1 MDLNHRPHAYQAC
14 ALDQLSYRPIWRLYL
29 IPTLAMIFQRTGGG
43 RTALLGPWKLNSK
56 RYARCEP
63 RPVREHHPGLS
74 TEVLT

>member
-1 MDLNHRPHAYQAC
+1 
-14 ALDQLSYRPIWRLYL
+14 
-29 IPTLAMIFQRTGGG
+29 MIFQRTGGG

-56 RYARCEP
+56 RYARCES